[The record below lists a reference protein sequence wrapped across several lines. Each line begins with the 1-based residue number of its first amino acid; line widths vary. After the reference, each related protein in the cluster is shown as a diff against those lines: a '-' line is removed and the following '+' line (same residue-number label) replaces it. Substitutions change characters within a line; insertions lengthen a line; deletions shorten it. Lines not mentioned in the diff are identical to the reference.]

1 MPRSG
6 LPRSSK
12 SGRDGEE
19 RLLSSSECRTISEPG
34 LNHNSGTGSVD
45 IHLRMPFEEDARDE
59 EEWETE
65 GAGFAECEVIDEL
78 EISCTQQFSVAKDY
92 ADRLRGSLSTPL
104 VDMDPV
110 HARQRKRKGK
120 VKSRRGLRQIEDE
133 AFVMHESSC
142 ETSQSNWEAPASWP
156 LDPRDRRQLRK
167 LMKKFP
173 PVELNLE
180 TTKDDMR
187 HRSTSEQREA
197 EVRDAACMMNDSDLS
212 EALEAEQGQLSGRP
226 TPQNAPKEDRS
237 TWVHPF
243 DDMKRELQL
252 HGAYTMDGRRLMPS
266 ALKHHGRKSN
276 YRKATVE
283 DEREDETQH
292 QGDRLAMLTDLS
304 HPSFAECQV
313 ISDPELT
320 MDVQHEES
328 GAERNIQPAV
338 TALSREEAPLP
349 ARSERRV
356 RFLLPSEDSCDAPKD
371 NHLLASKEIA
381 IRKYTRSRNKK
392 NRSSKVRVLW
402 DDDMGGELH
411 LQSPDHIEDRSTSDQ
426 CAAATEGHTLPLS
439 ETEDQG
445 ALKDLNEIPV
455 MRDGWPETT
464 SRGVTIPRVLDPMK
478 REDPNRAEKL
488 YGKDAIGFPT
498 ERRVQDGYR
507 RALSDASTD
516 DVDRWRN
523 GQHAEL
529 IGGSEMSEEQ
539 RRRCAR
545 LLYTWK
551 DVFTNSVVDMPAT
564 DLVKHAIPTRPGAK
578 ARIANMP
585 LYTEEERLYM
595 RKMLPAL
602 MAAGVIAPCR
612 STWST
617 KTKFV
622 RKRTGKLRMVQ
633 QFMQLNNATIKD
645 AYPMARIEPIL
656 NAIGQAKMKT
666 FFQCDAAN
674 GYWAVPL
681 DLEDAWKTA
690 FPTDQ
695 GQVCYLRMGQG
706 LCGSPRTYS
715 LLKMTACGPIPAPH
729 PEPALWDVSDEVA
742 FRYFMDDD
750 VGGAT
755 SVDILFQF
763 LHEHY
768 FPRLKWAKLTLNPD
782 KCKFFSPQIEVLGFI
797 KDEYGIRPSQD
808 KQDVIGN
815 YETPEDEKDLDRF
828 CAMLPYIGDACIPG
842 RADLVHI
849 MKRAV
854 VRQTSMELVEGKK
867 KRVTKRLGFVWTKEC
882 DEAFKQVK
890 QSVLSNCVSGGDPDL
905 QYHLATDASGTGI
918 GGHLFQLPGY
928 PTGTWA
934 SEVPESGRVS
944 VKFMSFQLT
953 DAQRRYHT
961 TEREFLAVI
970 SCLEKAR
977 HLVNGQ
983 GQPVKL
989 YTDHTAVKDILRNS
1003 DTATGRIARWQQRLG
1018 EFDHEIMHIPGKQ
1031 MAVADGLSR
1040 MRHFPY
1046 VLRDKVD
1053 LPTLVSCAT
1062 EDAPTVDEPTS
1073 GDDLARQNWKP
1084 FLEDPWYSDIV
1095 EYKLTGRVPSK
1106 FTGHFR
1112 KAAEKRIGRQAL
1124 NFVLIDGE
1132 EPTLAFLERDGSHAR
1147 CILKKEVPETLYALH
1162 ETCGHWAYDIAI
1174 KKAHGQ
1180 CYWPSRNKDL
1190 RAHCRSCHNC
1200 QLLGPLRPSQGLMPV
1215 MQLQPMDMLGMDFLG
1230 PISPRGPN
1238 GERYIIILVDYAT
1251 RYCWMFHMITSEGK
1265 PLKELLEKEVFSIWG
1280 YPRVIYCD
1288 NASQFKS
1295 GVFNKHMKKKG
1306 VKVIHPPPGSPWS
1319 VGLAENYVKLM
1330 KKGLQARLQDQFVRL
1345 SSWPDMVAAV
1355 CHNIR
1360 TRYMRVLGFSA
1371 AQLMFGF
1378 NPRWGEDL
1386 PNIEDQFR
1394 GSQQS
1399 MQVQQCGD
1407 RELQKIL
1414 EFETRLMKLD
1424 EIREIG
1430 QQQMWDTQQARVD
1443 SKARVWKPPEV
1454 GDLVL
1459 LRRYALDTQR
1469 SKKLEPRWIGPYLL
1483 SSLSENKRS
1492 ARLRTVHG
1500 DAEIGRHHINNMKL
1514 YVPREEAVM
1523 QDETWMEKTERG
1535 LTVTKKWKKVKDD
1548 WQPSDHELEPVEPT
1562 DNPNDP
1568 NRMVPVDVDH
1578 SHFELILHTTNE
1590 PTNPED
1596 AAFWMRRAW
1605 TLRRMHET
1613 LPLPER
1619 SLGN

>member
-1 MPRSG
+1 MPRVVP
-6 LPRSSK
+6 PRSSK
-12 SGRDGEE
+12 RRQRTEE
-19 RLLSSSECRTISEPG
+19 KLSSDETRETLPLGLRRNLGKRSVNIKLMASSDAGSSEDDVRSEDRV
-34 LNHNSGTGSVD
+34 TV
-45 IHLRMPFEEDARDE
+45 
-59 EEWETE
+59 
-65 GAGFAECEVIDEL
+65 CEPNEIVEL
-78 EISCTQQFSVAKDY
+78 ELSCCETFSIAKDY
-92 ADRLRGSLSTPL
+92 AERLLESTSTPL

-110 HARQRKRKGK
+110 HARQRKRKGR
-120 VKSRRGLRQIEDE
+120 VKSRRPKRSPDE
-133 AFVMHESSC
+133 TFLMHSAFDDIV
-142 ETSQSNWEAPASWP
+142 NDDWRKPDSWP
-156 LDPRDRRQLRK
+156 LDPRECRQLRK
-167 LMKKFP
+167 LRKKFP
-173 PVELNLE
+173 PVAIAVGD
-180 TTKDDMR
+180 TV
-187 HRSTSEQREA
+187 HRSTSNRFPQEA
-197 EVRDAACMMNDSDLS
+197 GEESCMADSSGLGEELQEDLRHLTS
-212 EALEAEQGQLSGRP
+212 EESEEGVTA
-226 TPQNAPKEDRS
+226 KDRS

-243 DDMKRELQL
+243 DDMRNEMQL
-252 HGAYTMDGRRLMPS
+252 HGAYTTEGQRLMPS
-266 ALKHHGRKSN
+266 SLKHHARKNKAYRN
-276 YRKATVE
+276 YCKATAE
-283 DEREDETQH
+283 SADESEMDSKGEQ
-292 QGDRLAMLTDLS
+292 LSMLTDLNT
-304 HPSFAECQV
+304 SFAE
-313 ISDPELT
+313 PEESLFASEQT
-320 MDVQHEES
+320 AGQALEEETSCALQHEPATAPGE
-328 GAERNIQPAV
+328 ERQKKQ
-338 TALSREEAPLP
+338 
-349 ARSERRV
+349 V
-356 RFLLPSEDSCDAPKD
+356 RFLLPPTSPPGTGVSLET
-371 NHLLASKEIA
+371 EVRV
-381 IRKYTRSRNKK
+381 RKYTRSRNKK
-392 NRSSKVRVLW
+392 NRTNNTKVLW
-402 DDDMGGELH
+402 DMTSDEGVPQG
-411 LQSPDHIEDRSTSDQ
+411 PEDIAHRSTSDQ
-426 CAAATEGHTLPLS
+426 SLTATESHPLPLS
-439 ETEDQG
+439 ESDEPDMVKSLED
-445 ALKDLNEIPV
+445 IPV

-464 SRGVTIPRVLDPMK
+464 SRGIQIPRVLDPER

-488 YGKDAIGFPT
+488 YGRDAIGFPT
-498 ERRVQDGYR
+498 KRRVRDGYR
-507 RALSDASTD
+507 KDLSDASD
-516 DVDRWRN
+516 QEVDEWLIGR
-523 GQHAEL
+523 HPEL
-529 IGGSEMSEEQ
+529 IGKSEMSDDQ
-539 RRRCAR
+539 RNRCAR

-551 DVFTNSVVDMPAT
+551 DLFTNSVVDMPAT
-564 DLVKHAIPTRPGAK
+564 DLVRHAIPTRPGAK
-578 ARIANMP
+578 AKIANMP

-681 DLEDAWKTA
+681 DLQDAWKTA

-729 PEPALWDVSDEVA
+729 PEPALWDVSDDVA

-815 YETPEDEKDLDRF
+815 YETPEDEKDLERF

-842 RADLVHI
+842 RADLVQI
-849 MKRAV
+849 LKKAV
-854 VRQTSMELVEGKK
+854 VRQTAMELVDGKR
-867 KRVTKRLGFVWTKEC
+867 KRVTKKLGFVWTKEC

-890 QSVLSNCVSGGDPDL
+890 HSVLSNCVSGGDPDL

-934 SEVPESGRVS
+934 SDVPESGRVS

-953 DAQRRYHT
+953 EAQRRYHT

-970 SCLEKAR
+970 TCLEKAR

-1046 VLRDKVD
+1046 VLRDKID

-1062 EDAPTVDEPTS
+1062 EDAPGVEQQTMTEESTQQ
-1073 GDDLARQNWKP
+1073 RWKP
-1084 FLEDPWYSDIV
+1084 FLDDPWYSDIV
-1095 EYKLTGRVPSK
+1095 AYKLSGRVSEK

-1124 NFVLIDGE
+1124 RFVLIDGE
-1132 EPTLAFLERDGSHAR
+1132 EPALSFLERDGSHAR
-1147 CILKKEVPETLYALH
+1147 CILKTAVPETLYALH
-1162 ETCGHWAYDIAI
+1162 ETCGHWSYDIAI

-1180 CYWPSRNKDL
+1180 CYWPTRNRDI
-1190 RAHCRSCHNC
+1190 RIHCRTCHNC

-1251 RYCWMFHMITSEGK
+1251 RYCWMFPMVSSEGA
-1265 PLKELLEKEVFSIWG
+1265 PLKQLLEKEVFSIWG

-1288 NASQFKS
+1288 NASQFKG
-1295 GVFNKHMKKKG
+1295 GVFNAHMKKKG
-1306 VKVIHPPPGSPWS
+1306 VKVIHPPAGSPWS

-1330 KKGLQARLQDQFVRL
+1330 KKGLQARLQDQFVSI
-1345 SSWPDMVAAV
+1345 SSWPEMVATV

-1360 TRYMRVLGFSA
+1360 TRHMRILGFSA

-1386 PNIEDQFR
+1386 PNLEDQFR

-1399 MQVQQCGD
+1399 MQVQQTGD
-1407 RELQKIL
+1407 SELQKIR
-1414 EFETRLMKLD
+1414 EYETRLLKLD
-1424 EIREIG
+1424 EIRELG
-1430 QQQMWDTQQARVD
+1430 QQQMWNTQNARVD
-1443 SKARVWKPPEV
+1443 SKERVWKPPET

-1469 SKKLEPRWIGPYLL
+1469 SRKLEPRWVGPYLL
-1483 SSLSENKRS
+1483 SSMSENQRS
-1492 ARLRTVHG
+1492 GKLRTLHG
-1500 DAEIGRHHINNMKL
+1500 DKEIGRHHINNMKL

-1523 QDETWMEKTERG
+1523 QDETWMEKTKRG
-1535 LTVTKKWKKVKDD
+1535 ITIDKTWKKVKDD
-1548 WQPSDHELEPVEPT
+1548 WQPSDHELDPVEPT

-1578 SHFELILHTTNE
+1578 SHFNLILHTTEE
-1590 PTNPED
+1590 PTHPED
-1596 AAFWMRRAW
+1596 VTFWMRRAW

-1613 LPLPER
+1613 LPLPGW
-1619 SLGN
+1619 SLDNEL